1 MAASKDES
9 DPFSNWSSHINK
21 PVYSVDGKRLGLLR
35 KSSLDYLI
43 ISGGLIN
50 LSRYFVPKSMA
61 ESASKSGIKLSITTY
76 EARTHYSY
84 AKMKNFVSSLDLVPE
99 DSIEHR
105 PFYDR
110 FTSLRFTT
118 NNNRN
123 RMAAAIAFTSGILFL
138 FSGYKANLMIYHLI
152 ENEVRIEVAGQFWPF
167 VLLPIGLLALLSQLG
182 GITVIMGAGLFAAN
196 RVNIGKFLVAIGT
209 GQGLFTIVL
218 RILSEVWSG
227 HSLLANNYVIWL
239 TSSAAG
245 LGILFAVLSQSI
257 SKGKGDSVY
266 SKLLRFLLR
275 SNSDQV

>member
-1 MAASKDES
+1 MMAGTKDES
-9 DPFSNWSSHINK
+9 NPFSNWSSHINK
-21 PVYSVDGKRLGLLR
+21 SVYSVDGKRLGLLR
-35 KSSLDYLI
+35 KTSSDYMI

-50 LSRYFVPKSMA
+50 LSRYFIPKSIA
-61 ESASKSGIKLSITTY
+61 ESVSKNGIKLRITTY

-99 DSIEHR
+99 DYIERR

-110 FTSLRFTT
+110 FTSLCFTT

-138 FSGYKANLMIYHLI
+138 LSGYKANLMIYHLI
-152 ENEVRIEVAGQFWPF
+152 ENEVRIEVAGQFWLF
-167 VLLPIGLLALLSQLG
+167 VLLPIGLLAILSQLG

-209 GQGLFTIVL
+209 GQGLFTIAL

-257 SKGKGDSVY
+257 SKGKGDSIY
-266 SKLLRFLLR
+266 AKILRFLLR
-275 SNSDQV
+275 NNS

>member
-1 MAASKDES
+1 
-9 DPFSNWSSHINK
+9 
-21 PVYSVDGKRLGLLR
+21 LGLLR
-35 KSSLDYLI
+35 KTSSDYMI

-50 LSRYFVPKSMA
+50 LSRYFIPKSIA
-61 ESASKSGIKLSITTY
+61 ESVSKNGIKLRITTY

-99 DSIEHR
+99 DYIERR

-110 FTSLRFTT
+110 FTSLCFTT

-138 FSGYKANLMIYHLI
+138 LSGYKANLMIYHLI
-152 ENEVRIEVAGQFWPF
+152 ENEVRIEVAGQFWLF
-167 VLLPIGLLALLSQLG
+167 VLLPIGLLAILSQLG

-209 GQGLFTIVL
+209 GQGLFTIAL

-257 SKGKGDSVY
+257 SKGKGDSIY
-266 SKLLRFLLR
+266 AKILRFLLR
-275 SNSDQV
+275 NNS

>member
-1 MAASKDES
+1 MAGTKDES
-9 DPFSNWSSHINK
+9 NPFSNWSSHINK
-21 PVYSVDGKRLGLLR
+21 SVYSVDGKRLGLLR
-35 KSSLDYLI
+35 KTSSDYMI

-50 LSRYFVPKSMA
+50 LSRYFIPKSIA
-61 ESASKSGIKLSITTY
+61 ESVSKNGIKLRITTY

-99 DSIEHR
+99 DYIERR

-110 FTSLRFTT
+110 FTSLCFTT

-138 FSGYKANLMIYHLI
+138 LSGYKANLMIYHLI
-152 ENEVRIEVAGQFWPF
+152 ENEVRIEVAGQFWLF
-167 VLLPIGLLALLSQLG
+167 VLLPIGLLAILSQLG

-209 GQGLFTIVL
+209 GQGLFTIAL

-245 LGILFAVLSQSI
+245 LGILIAVLSQSI
-257 SKGKGDSVY
+257 SKGKGDRIY
-266 SKLLRFLLR
+266 AKILRFLLR
-275 SNSDQV
+275 NNS

>member
-1 MAASKDES
+1 MAGTKDES
-9 DPFSNWSSHINK
+9 NPFSNWSSHINK
-21 PVYSVDGKRLGLLR
+21 SVYSVDGKRLGLLR
-35 KSSLDYLI
+35 KTSSDYMI

-50 LSRYFVPKSMA
+50 LSRYFIPKSIA
-61 ESASKSGIKLSITTY
+61 ESVSKNGIKLRITTY

-99 DSIEHR
+99 DYIERR

-110 FTSLRFTT
+110 FTSLCFTT

-123 RMAAAIAFTSGILFL
+123 RMAATIAFTSGILFL
-138 FSGYKANLMIYHLI
+138 LSGYKANLMIYHLI
-152 ENEVRIEVAGQFWPF
+152 ENEVRIEVAGQFWLF
-167 VLLPIGLLALLSQLG
+167 VLLPIGLLAILSQLG

-209 GQGLFTIVL
+209 GQGLFTIAL

-257 SKGKGDSVY
+257 SKGKGDSIY
-266 SKLLRFLLR
+266 AKILRFLLR
-275 SNSDQV
+275 NNS